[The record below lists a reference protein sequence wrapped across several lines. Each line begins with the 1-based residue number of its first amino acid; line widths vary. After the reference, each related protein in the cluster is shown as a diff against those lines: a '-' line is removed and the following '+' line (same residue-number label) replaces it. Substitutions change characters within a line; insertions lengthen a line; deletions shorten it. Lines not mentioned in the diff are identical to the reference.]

1 MKLLLAGVC
10 GVLLALAQA
19 PPPADP
25 SATEEQALSSALAEA
40 GSSPVD
46 FARALERHLE
56 RYPNSPRKP
65 ELERALVKAAIENKD
80 NRRIVLYGE
89 RVLARESDD
98 LEVLDR
104 VTRALLATEARE
116 SSERALK
123 YGRRYV
129 ELVSAMRAQP
139 APGRVGPGRW
149 QEEMDRGLG
158 RALALQ
164 ARATGNLGKVQ
175 EAAELA
181 RQSYESYPTAEAARE
196 IARWLAR
203 AGKEEQ
209 AIPHLA
215 DAFTIVDPRSTDEAR
230 AKDRARMGEL
240 YRKLKGSEKGLG
252 DLILEAY
259 DRTAGLLAARRLRLR
274 ETDPNTQA
282 SSVMEFT
289 LSGLKGRKL
298 ELASLKGK
306 TLVFDFWATWCG
318 PCRVQHPLYQ
328 EVKQRFRDRPDVVFL
343 SINTDEDRDAVQP
356 FIEENGWD
364 DTVYFEDGLSRTLKI
379 TSIPTTIIVDRR
391 GEVVSRMNGFLP
403 DRFVDML
410 TERIRDALK

>member
-1 MKLLLAGVC
+1 
-10 GVLLALAQA
+10 
-19 PPPADP
+19 
-25 SATEEQALSSALAEA
+25 
-40 GSSPVD
+40 
-46 FARALERHLE
+46 
-56 RYPNSPRKP
+56 
-65 ELERALVKAAIENKD
+65 
-80 NRRIVLYGE
+80 
-89 RVLARESDD
+89 
-98 LEVLDR
+98 
-104 VTRALLATEARE
+104 
-116 SSERALK
+116 
-123 YGRRYV
+123 
-129 ELVSAMRAQP
+129 
-139 APGRVGPGRW
+139 
-149 QEEMDRGLG
+149 
-158 RALALQ
+158 
-164 ARATGNLGKVQ
+164 
-175 EAAELA
+175 
-181 RQSYESYPTAEAARE
+181 
-196 IARWLAR
+196 
-203 AGKEEQ
+203 
-209 AIPHLA
+209 
-215 DAFTIVDPRSTDEAR
+215 
-230 AKDRARMGEL
+230 MGEL